1 MRLAISTTTATHPRT
16 TLHPTPI
23 TLPTRTT
30 EAAMITATGRVSL
43 TALRLDTI
51 LWVTTIDGELHLRLP
66 VYPRRLPMPGLI
78 GIVLEPITFLG

>member
-1 MRLAISTTTATHPRT
+1 
-16 TLHPTPI
+16 
-23 TLPTRTT
+23 
-30 EAAMITATGRVSL
+30 MITATGRVSL